1 MKDAP
6 QDPDDFAMILQNAE
20 GVKKQIY
27 FDNPDV
33 SANNAILEELESFA
47 EAIHNDTEPVVT
59 MQQAANALKVANQV
73 IANFNI

>member
-6 QDPDDFAMILQNAE
+6 QNPDDFAMILQNAE

-33 SANNAILEELESFA
+33 EPNNAILDELEAFA
-47 EAIHNDTEPVVT
+47 KAIQQDTTPVVSLAQGT
-59 MQQAANALKVANQV
+59 EALR
-73 IANFNI
+73 IAMKIIADL